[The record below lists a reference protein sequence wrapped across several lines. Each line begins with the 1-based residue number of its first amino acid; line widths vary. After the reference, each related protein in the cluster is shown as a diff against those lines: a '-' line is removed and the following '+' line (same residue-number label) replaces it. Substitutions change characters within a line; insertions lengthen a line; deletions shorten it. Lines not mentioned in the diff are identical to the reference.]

1 MARMPNLGYGHEN
14 SVAARRIQK
23 QAEAKKKKVL
33 RFV

>member
-1 MARMPNLGYGHEN
+1 MARVSNLGYGHEN

-23 QAEAKKKKVL
+23 QAEAMKKKVV